1 MEKILQQKKE
11 ERPILHYLK
20 PMRDSVIIVPTL
32 AHSRSSSESSKGCF
46 TFFDVCAV
54 VIAQLAFQA

>member
-1 MEKILQQKKE
+1 MIKFLPKKE
-11 ERPILHYLK
+11 EKQLLHYLK